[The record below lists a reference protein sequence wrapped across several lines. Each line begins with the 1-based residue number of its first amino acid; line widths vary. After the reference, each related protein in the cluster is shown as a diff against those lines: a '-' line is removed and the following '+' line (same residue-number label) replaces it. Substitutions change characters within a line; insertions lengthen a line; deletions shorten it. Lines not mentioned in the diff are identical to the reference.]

1 MKKIINSVLLILLL
15 GFLCQCTHEQQDCL
29 TYQGKIHSY
38 SCDGLVVKV
47 TNRSVN
53 SNLVSGAGKVE
64 NVIAVRIPVGSPF
77 YEYFGDPIEESK
89 LGQSFFFEFREL
101 LPEEK
106 NICTTMTAEPSRS
119 VFLTEF
125 SPTCGN

>member
-1 MKKIINSVLLILLL
+1 MKALSATALY
-15 GFLCQCTHEQQDCL
+15 EQQGCL

-38 SCDGLVVKV
+38 GCDALVVKV
-47 TNRSVN
+47 TNRAVN

-64 NVIAVRIPVGSPF
+64 NVIAARIPIGSPF

-89 LGQSFFFEFREL
+89 LDQRFFFEFREL
-101 LPEEK
+101 LPEEE

-125 SPTCGN
+125 SLECRI